1 MQFKPIAVILVLF
14 LVVASLS
21 ISGCL
26 SSNTSNQAATNPP
39 NASTATNATA
49 QSKATPTVKETTV
62 VKNVSVVNN
71 VVENKVQNNV
81 QNNVVVTPPRIAT
94 DISIRATSM
103 RWVTIWVIPKN
114 APVTENEIV
123 RSGSLTVTLN
133 GQVVSAVDG
142 GVASFTY
149 GTTKNGTIMPGS
161 YAITATYSGTNEY
174 MPSTNSVT
182 YYIGGH

>member
-1 MQFKPIAVILVLF
+1 MQFKPIAVITVLL
-14 LVVASLS
+14 LVVASLLVA
-21 ISGCL
+21 GCT
-26 SSNTSNQAATNPP
+26 SSNNSNQAATNPP
-39 NASTATNATA
+39 TASTATNATA
-49 QSKATPTVKETTV
+49 HATATPTVKETTV
-62 VKNVSVVNN
+62 VKNVVENNVQNN
-71 VVENKVQNNV
+71 VVENNV